1 MSLNLMN
8 RFMELNLVVFF
19 VKSSKLIFVNTFDKL
34 L

>member
-19 VKSSKLIFVNTFDKL
+19 VKSSKLIFVNTF
-34 L
+34 